1 MNMEQ
6 IWALVISTAITVVV
20 TLSATLIFN
29 KVTNAPKKFREEKQ
43 AQTNKINS
51 IDAHITEVE
60 ESVHAVEGRVECTE
74 EAISHYPEYRQQ
86 SLSIQRQLQNSDQ
99 AIIAICEEIRNDV
112 IANGKMLDERL
123 TKLEER
129 EKNSLRAKILHEYR
143 LLTDTYKNPMQ
154 A

>member
-1 MNMEQ
+1 MTMEQ
-6 IWALVISTAITVVV
+6 IWALVISTAITVTV
-20 TLSATLIFN
+20 TLTATLIFN
-29 KVTNAPKKFREEKQ
+29 KVTSAPKRLKEEKQ
-43 AQTNKINS
+43 AQINRINN
-51 IDAHITEVE
+51 IDNHVAEVE
-60 ESVHAVEGRVECTE
+60 ESVHAVEDRVEVAE

-86 SLSIQRQLQNSDQ
+86 SISIQHQLQNSDQ

-129 EKNSLRAKILHEYR
+129 EKNSLRTKILQEYR
-143 LLTDTYKNPMQ
+143 LLTDTSKNPMQ